1 MVGVWL
7 LVFCFL
13 IVGLTIA
20 CEALFYQDEQQ
31 EPL

>member
-7 LVFCFL
+7 VLFGCL
-13 IVGLTIA
+13 IVTITIA

-31 EPL
+31 ELL